1 MARGPTIKAN
11 NTKAQFY
18 GKNLTMEEALGARVI
33 ADPFTLYDC
42 CPLSDGAS
50 AVIIAS
56 EERAKAMTNRKPVY
70 IRGTGQTAT
79 HSMSAGW
86 PGETL
91 AEWPHLKQAGEV
103 AFKNA
108 RLTPKDID
116 VAQTHD
122 CFTISEIIEL
132 EELGFCPKGEGGAFV
147 ASGAIQLDGKIPT
160 NTDGGLLSVGHPFG
174 ASGARQSLEICR
186 QLQGRAINQVKD
198 AKFGLAHNLSGV
210 CAQHTVVIYGTEPV
224 K

>member
-1 MARGPTIKAN
+1 
-11 NTKAQFY
+11 
-18 GKNLTMEEALGARVI
+18 
-33 ADPFTLYDC
+33 
-42 CPLSDGAS
+42 
-50 AVIIAS
+50 
-56 EERAKAMTNRKPVY
+56 
-70 IRGTGQTAT
+70 
-79 HSMSAGW
+79 MSAGW

-160 NTDGGLLSVGHPFG
+160 NTTG
-174 ASGARQSLEICR
+174 AC
-186 QLQGRAINQVKD
+186 
-198 AKFGLAHNLSGV
+198 
-210 CAQHTVVIYGTEPV
+210 
-224 K
+224 